1 MTMTRTIPN
10 DTQSADPA
18 RCRPGS
24 TAIDS
29 VQLYLNQVGRIP
41 LMTAAEEIDTAKV
54 LAVTRKRLRRAVL
67 GTDFMLCSA
76 AALLAKVSEGSL
88 RIDRTLDV
96 SHTDAAAK
104 RDARAQIG
112 TELELLRRVLRHN
125 QTDFEKA
132 VAVSAPD
139 EGRRRAQRRIA
150 RRREWAAGRIA
161 ALKLR
166 PKVLQPSLRRL
177 VEIGQRVEALRRRL
191 DDGAAVA
198 YTLPLAPHESLLA
211 RDFDGIREGL
221 AMFQRLTLETPE
233 GLREFLDRLMRLQ
246 REYDGHKQRLA
257 SANLRLV
264 VSIAKRYSNRGMG
277 LLDLIQEGNSGLLT
291 ATEKFEPRGYRF
303 STYAVWWIRQAITRA
318 LAEKGR
324 AIRIPATRVGS
335 LRATQRLAREML
347 QQQGHAPSIAQV
359 AAAAKLPESELRSL
373 LCASTAPLSLD
384 EAGFDQSDPLGEL
397 IEDHRTQDLLAS
409 TNRETLAALVT
420 EILEGLPQREREVL
434 ERRYGLVDGNFRSLD
449 DVGKLMGVSGERI
462 RQIERQAF
470 KRLQRSKHH
479 QTLLAFIES
488 GQ

>member
-10 DTQSADPA
+10 ETQSADPA

-24 TAIDS
+24 TAIDA

-41 LMTAAEEIDTAKV
+41 LMTAVEEIETAKA
-54 LAVTRKRLRRAVL
+54 LAATRKRLRRAVL
-67 GTDFMLCSA
+67 GTDFMLRSA
-76 AALLAKVSEGSL
+76 AALLAKVSKGSL
-88 RIDRTLDV
+88 RIDRTLEV

-104 RDARAQIG
+104 RDTRAQIA

-125 QTDFEKA
+125 QADFEKA
-132 VAVSAPD
+132 VAVSTPD
-139 EGRRRAQRRIA
+139 AGRRRAIRRLA

-177 VEIGQRVEALRRRL
+177 VEIGQRMEALRRRL
-191 DDGAAVA
+191 DNRAAVA
-198 YTLPLAPHESLLA
+198 DSSPLTPHDSPLT
-211 RDFDGIREGL
+211 RDLDGIDEGL

-233 GLREFLDRLMRLQ
+233 GLREFLDCVLRMQ

-264 VSIAKRYSNRGMG
+264 VSIAKRYTHRGMG

-291 ATEKFEPRGYRF
+291 ATEKFEPRGFRF

-318 LAEKGR
+318 LVEKGQ

-335 LRATQRLAREML
+335 LRASQRLARQLL
-347 QQQGHAPSIAQV
+347 QQEGRAPSIAQV
-359 AAAAKLPESELRSL
+359 AAAASLSETELRSL
-373 LCASTAPLSLD
+373 VCVSTAPLSLD
-384 EAGFDQSDPLGEL
+384 EAGFERADTLGEL
-397 IEDHRTQDLLAS
+397 IEDHRSHDLLARA
-409 TNRETLAALVT
+409 NREALAALVT
-420 EILEGLPQREREVL
+420 EALEGLRQREREVL
-434 ERRYGLVDGNFRSLD
+434 EARYGLVDGNFRSLD
-449 DVGKLMGVSGERI
+449 EVGKLMGVSGERV

-479 QTLLAFIES
+479 QILSEFVETDP
-488 GQ
+488 